1 MRVQALN
8 SGAVCRR
15 VLDELREWFAIEGA
29 VHHNVEVAD
38 QSPTVIASVGGE
50 DVGFLTIVGHS
61 RYSAEIYVMGVR
73 PAFRRRGVGRR
84 LIEHGEHWALT
95 QGVEYLQ
102 VKALSERRP
111 RAGNAATRDF
121 YLECGFRTLEEFP
134 TLWGPENPAL
144 QLVKKLVQ

>member
-1 MRVQALN
+1 M
-8 SGAVCRR
+8 
-15 VLDELREWFAIEGA
+15 
-29 VHHNVEVAD
+29 EVAD
-38 QSPTVIASVGGE
+38 QSPTVIASVGGQ

-61 RYSAEIYVMGVR
+61 RYSAETCVMGVR
-73 PAFRRRGVGRR
+73 PAFRRLGIGRR

-102 VKALSERRP
+102 VKTLSERRP
-111 RAGNAATRDF
+111 HAGYAATRDF
-121 YLECGFRTLEEFP
+121 YLECGFGTLEEFP